1 MGRHAKA
8 DFEAIYDHEWA
19 KIDQSERPQA
29 EHMLTYFLK
38 TKTAALLAYFE
49 RDDVSPL
56 TKTVRILY
64 WKMTSR
70 SPARSK
76 KAPAD
81 ASAGVVAPPG
91 LRKQTLHRRTWYGRY
106 AAVLPQ
112 AFPLGRPFASAR
124 RRLST
129 RRASA
134 RRAASSF
141 SERERERERARSV
154 YILCTFK

>member
-81 ASAGVVAPPG
+81 APGRRVRRSRRPSGAPKTDPSPTYVVRP
-91 LRKQTLHRRTWYGRY
+91 LRGR
-106 AAVLPQ
+106 ASPVLLNWLRLGR
-112 AFPLGRPFASAR
+112 AFPV
-124 RRLST
+124 T
-129 RRASA
+129 
-134 RRAASSF
+134 
-141 SERERERERARSV
+141 
-154 YILCTFK
+154 

>member
-1 MGRHAKA
+1 MLHAPVLEIVGRHAKA
-8 DFEAIYDHEWA
+8 DFGDIYDDEWA

-29 EHMLTYFLK
+29 ERMLAYFLK

-91 LRKQTLHRRTWYGRY
+91 LRKLTLQRRTWYGRY
-106 AAVLPQ
+106 AAVLPPGIICYLRAHW
-112 AFPLGRPFASAR
+112 AFSWGLATSMAAILAKTPATGIV
-124 RRLST
+124 ST
-129 RRASA
+129 
-134 RRAASSF
+134 
-141 SERERERERARSV
+141 
-154 YILCTFK
+154 L